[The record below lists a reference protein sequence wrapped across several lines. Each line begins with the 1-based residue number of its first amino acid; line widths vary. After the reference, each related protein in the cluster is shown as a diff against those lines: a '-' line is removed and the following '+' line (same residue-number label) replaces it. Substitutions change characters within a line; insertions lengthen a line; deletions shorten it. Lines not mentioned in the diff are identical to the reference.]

1 MMLRL
6 FSTLVLI
13 TALSSTAFS
22 QRDTTVV
29 GKQRSGAILVN
40 KDTTLAAIPTNGA
53 VLDSVPVAAIDSL
66 TKPDSTI
73 RRQPGI
79 VRFFTKNYPDPRK
92 AALFALLLP
101 GAGQAYN
108 RRWWKIPIVYG
119 VLGGIG
125 YVEYNHIQTFKLYR
139 DSYKALVDDD
149 PTTVVE
155 DPKLQRQDRTTL
167 KANRD
172 IARRNLE
179 QSSLILGLGY
189 ILSITDAFVDA
200 HLSTFDVS
208 DDLSLNICPKA
219 TSTPGFGANF
229 GVGIQLAF

>member
-1 MMLRL
+1 MILKRFFIFAAL
-6 FSTLVLI
+6 F
-13 TALSSTAFS
+13 ALSGTAFS
-22 QRDTTVV
+22 QRDSTVV
-29 GKQRSGAILVN
+29 GKQRGGAVLVN
-40 KDTTLAAIPTNGA
+40 KDTTLAAIPTTGT
-53 VLDSVPVAAIDSL
+53 VLDSVPVAVIDSL
-66 TKPDSTI
+66 AKIDSMV
-73 RRQPGI
+73 RRPPGI
-79 VRFFTKNYPDPRK
+79 VRFFTKNYPNPRK

-125 YVEYNHIQTFKLYR
+125 YVEYNNIQTFKLYR
-139 DSYKALVDDD
+139 DSYKKLVDDD
-149 PTTVVE
+149 PTSVVT
-155 DPKLQRQDRTTL
+155 DPKLARQDRTTM

-200 HLSTFDVS
+200 HLRTFDVS